1 MAAEMLRI
9 ELVYATRQQQELVE
23 LVVEVGRTI
32 GQVIATSGLYQLF
45 PDQGLES
52 ADVGVWGR
60 PVDRSQCVR
69 DGDRIE
75 IYRSLLMNPR
85 EARRLLAEQ
94 GRTMSQGPGD
104 PA

>member
-1 MAAEMLRI
+1 M
-9 ELVYATRQQQELVE
+9 YATRQRQELVE

-32 GQVIATSGLYQLF
+32 GQVIAASGFYQLF
-45 PDQGLES
+45 PDQGLKS

-75 IYRSLLMNPR
+75 IYRPLLMDPR

-94 GRTMSQGPGD
+94 GRTMNQGPGD
-104 PA
+104 QA